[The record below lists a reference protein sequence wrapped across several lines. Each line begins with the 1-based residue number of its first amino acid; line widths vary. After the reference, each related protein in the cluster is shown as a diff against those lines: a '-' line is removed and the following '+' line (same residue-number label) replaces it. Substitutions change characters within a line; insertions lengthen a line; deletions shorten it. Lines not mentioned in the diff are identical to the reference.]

1 MSSYSNFQVD
11 RNKHKNQ
18 RNIFKKGRNQLKEST
33 KSDKLMEGINI
44 WTSYYRYRIDI
55 FVKDYLGIQLKLF
68 QIILIM
74 AMQQN
79 HYFMYLASRG
89 QQGEV

>member
-11 RNKHKNQ
+11 RNKYKNQ